1 MKLGFFVNILF
12 FLLSCGGKQQG
23 GIPVHSVDVLQ
34 RDSVNHFFSG
44 YEYVMLET
52 NENCLLGEVKGMKV
66 YDSVI
71 GIRERERILLFGHDG
86 KFISKID
93 KKGRGAGEYL
103 SVEDFC
109 VRDSL
114 VYVLS
119 GAYKSILVY
128 GMSGTFVRKIELGD
142 WYGHFEVLD
151 DELMFL
157 SSEYNNEKRYNFV
170 VFNYVKQ
177 EDAAVFSPFETNE
190 GVAFGDFLPFC
201 GTYDNGRY
209 AILPFDC
216 TYTVYQLDK
225 SGFTSHCRFEFNTED
240 RLEEGMPLF
249 DLYQRTSGRDVVRY
263 LGLYEECNGSIYVTF
278 ELFTT
283 KGGIGTFVY
292 KVGSDKKSY
301 LMRLQEKHIPTYP
314 YVSSPYGVSK
324 GSFYS
329 IVEPSTIMYI
339 ENQYGLSLFRDKG
352 LTEESNPVVFFHKLK

>member
-23 GIPVHSVDVLQ
+23 GIPVYSVDVLQ

-157 SSEYNNEKRYNFV
+157 SSEYNNENDITLWCSIMSNRRMRLSFPLSRQMKALHSGTFFHFVEPMTMAGMRSFLLIVPIRYISWT
-170 VFNYVKQ
+170 
-177 EDAAVFSPFETNE
+177 SP
-190 GVAFGDFLPFC
+190 AL
-201 GTYDNGRY
+201 
-209 AILPFDC
+209 
-216 TYTVYQLDK
+216 
-225 SGFTSHCRFEFNTED
+225 
-240 RLEEGMPLF
+240 RLIA
-249 DLYQRTSGRDVVRY
+249 DLSSIQKI
-263 LGLYEECNGSIYVTF
+263 GLKKVCHYSIYT
-278 ELFTT
+278 
-283 KGGIGTFVY
+283 
-292 KVGSDKKSY
+292 
-301 LMRLQEKHIPTYP
+301 R
-314 YVSSPYGVSK
+314 
-324 GSFYS
+324 
-329 IVEPSTIMYI
+329 
-339 ENQYGLSLFRDKG
+339 GLVAG
-352 LTEESNPVVFFHKLK
+352 M

>member
-23 GIPVHSVDVLQ
+23 GIPVYSVDVLQ

-157 SSEYNNEKRYNFV
+157 SSEYN
-170 VFNYVKQ
+170 
-177 EDAAVFSPFETNE
+177 
-190 GVAFGDFLPFC
+190 
-201 GTYDNGRY
+201 
-209 AILPFDC
+209 
-216 TYTVYQLDK
+216 
-225 SGFTSHCRFEFNTED
+225 
-240 RLEEGMPLF
+240 
-249 DLYQRTSGRDVVRY
+249 
-263 LGLYEECNGSIYVTF
+263 
-278 ELFTT
+278 
-283 KGGIGTFVY
+283 
-292 KVGSDKKSY
+292 
-301 LMRLQEKHIPTYP
+301 
-314 YVSSPYGVSK
+314 
-324 GSFYS
+324 
-329 IVEPSTIMYI
+329 
-339 ENQYGLSLFRDKG
+339 LSLI
-352 LTEESNPVVFFHKLK
+352 HI